1 MKLRNPINFLS
12 AALFISLLFI
22 FACQKQV
29 IKKADKDTVS
39 NFENAD
45 SSRGPILVEN
55 VTPEYPEQAFRE
67 GIEGVVWVK
76 VAIDSTG
83 RVIDATIAKDSGKNV
98 GFEEAALKAA
108 YKTKWKPALEKGQPI
123 AILVT
128 YRIDFL
134 IRR

>member
-1 MKLRNPINFLS
+1 MKLRNPINFLGT
-12 AALFISLLFI
+12 ALFISLLFI
-22 FACQKQV
+22 SVCQKQV
-29 IKKADKDTVS
+29 IKKAEKDAVLNS
-39 NFENAD
+39 ESAD
-45 SSRGPILVEN
+45 SSRAPVLVKN
-55 VTPEYPEQAFRE
+55 VTPEYPERAFRE

-76 VAIDSTG
+76 VTIDSTG
-83 RVIDATIAKDSGKNV
+83 KVIDATIAKDSGKNV